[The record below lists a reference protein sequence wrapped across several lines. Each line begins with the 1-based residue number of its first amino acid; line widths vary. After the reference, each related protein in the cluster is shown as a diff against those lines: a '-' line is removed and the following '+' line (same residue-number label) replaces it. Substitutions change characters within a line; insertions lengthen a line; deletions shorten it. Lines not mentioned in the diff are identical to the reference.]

1 MNIFDCAIKMEEDA
15 RGHYEMLAKA
25 TTVPELKNIFTLL
38 AGAEKEHYET
48 LKKMRERVDPAS
60 AQFASLNDAAC
71 HAIEIAIG
79 ELFYGSE
86 PQLFENRIHR
96 SLQWT
101 IERTPTGAVVSAAT
115 ETLGDGR
122 HIHFALAA
130 QTDAIAP
137 IGHLAEEHRDL
148 DVLYRQRVI
157 HQPFAVFIFRA
168 EPLHLFVSYR
178 DPSERPLALQ
188 VR

>member
-71 HAIEIAIG
+71 AFKKLLDRRQLMEELKDDLDAYQHVVKEEG
-79 ELFYGSE
+79 ESIKFYE
-86 PQLFENRIHR
+86 E
-96 SLQWT
+96 
-101 IERTPTGAVVSAAT
+101 
-115 ETLGDGR
+115 
-122 HIHFALAA
+122 LAA
-130 QTDAIAP
+130 KAENEETSKLLRMI
-137 IGHLAEEHRDL
+137 AEEERRHLSIVENIYAFIEAPKTYLAWGEFSNLRD
-148 DVLYRQRVI
+148 Y
-157 HQPFAVFIFRA
+157 
-168 EPLHLFVSYR
+168 
-178 DPSERPLALQ
+178 
-188 VR
+188 